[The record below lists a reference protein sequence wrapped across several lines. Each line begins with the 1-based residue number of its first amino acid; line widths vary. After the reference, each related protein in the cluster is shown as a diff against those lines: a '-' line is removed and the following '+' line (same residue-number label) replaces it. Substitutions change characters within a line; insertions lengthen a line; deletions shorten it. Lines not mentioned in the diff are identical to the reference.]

1 MSDTPRTDKAVEH
14 YYRADYQYVVSAD
27 FARQLERELA
37 LAKASEEAHW
47 RTLRECAD
55 ILCLPDESPSLL
67 PEKIRLL
74 QSCLIGE
81 KGAKI
86 ERGDML
92 VEAQETIAAFVK
104 RDTEITAKLGTET
117 ARLDALSERAAKEI
131 IAFGPTVRGDEQWV
145 CDRKQNYFGRTL
157 REAIDEMRQPTTG
170 S

>member
-1 MSDTPRTDKAVEH
+1 MSYD
-14 YYRADYQYVVSAD
+14 QQVSD
-27 FARQLERELA
+27 LERELA
-37 LAKASEEAHW
+37 FAKASDEAHW

-74 QSCLIGE
+74 QLCAKSE
-81 KGAKI
+81 KQAKV

-92 VEAQETIAAFVK
+92 IAAEEKNAELTNTVAAFVQ

-117 ARLDALSERAAKEI
+117 ARLDFLQSQHASAIFNPHMNFYQIADTIQNKNIAA
-131 IAFGPTVRGDEQWV
+131 DE
-145 CDRKQNYFGRTL
+145 TL
-157 REAIDEMRQPTTG
+157 RGAIDAALRANETP